1 MTLHLIAHLV
11 RGAPAFDIARRCDS
25 MGTADDPGPWWI
37 VPTSGHRA
45 YPYWH
50 CELAQFGCG
59 EHKETFVRVYDL
71 DGAYEIELDPPPA
84 GWPDHYSCN
93 DTPAAIEDIL
103 AIIGRKPAAPAIRRR
118 V

>member
-1 MTLHLIAHLV
+1 MTLHLIAHVV

-45 YPYWH
+45 YPYWS
-50 CELAQFGCG
+50 Q
-59 EHKETFVRVYDL
+59 
-71 DGAYEIELDPPPA
+71 ELDFQEREAGNFIYLDSADWWEVPDPPA
-84 GWPDHYSCN
+84 NWPDHYSCN
-93 DTPAAIEDIL
+93 DTPISYAVEDIL
-103 AIIGRKPAAPAIRRR
+103 AIIGMKPVQPAIRRR

>member
-1 MTLHLIAHLV
+1 MTLYLIAHLV

-45 YPYWH
+45 YPYWS
-50 CELAQFGCG
+50 APISQTG
-59 EHKETFVRVYDL
+59 EHDFWFEA
-71 DGAYEIELDPPPA
+71 GELFSIPNVPID
-84 GWPDHYSCN
+84 WPDHYSCN
-93 DTPAAIEDIL
+93 DTPTATEDIL

>member
-1 MTLHLIAHLV
+1 VSLYLVAHVV

-45 YPYWH
+45 YPYWYLPLYMDDR
-50 CELAQFGCG
+50 EMWINQDMVASVVF
-59 EHKETFVRVYDL
+59 KITD
-71 DGAYEIELDPPPA
+71 PPA

-93 DTPAAIEDIL
+93 DTPAATEDIL

>member
-11 RGAPAFDIARRCDS
+11 RGAPAFDIARRCYS

-45 YPYWH
+45 YPYWS
-50 CELAQFGCG
+50 
-59 EHKETFVRVYDL
+59 
-71 DGAYEIELDPPPA
+71 IELDALGHDDENAELIRTVEAVPDPPA
-84 GWPDHYSCN
+84 DWPDHYSCN
-93 DTPAAIEDIL
+93 DTPITYDEDIL